1 MSIIRAKN
9 KSIFIE
15 KNFEAKNCACSEEN
29 NLKEKEVNIRGGE
42 TEEREETAKVKM
54 LEKEERLMDEKEEE
68 KGKREEK
75 EEELVESHHECE
87 RDSGEIEVFGL
98 FAGLANLPN
107 LSTLA
112 LGRN

>member
-1 MSIIRAKN
+1 
-9 KSIFIE
+9 
-15 KNFEAKNCACSEEN
+15 
-29 NLKEKEVNIRGGE
+29 
-42 TEEREETAKVKM
+42 
-54 LEKEERLMDEKEEE
+54 MDEKEEE
-68 KGKREEK
+68 GKREEK
-75 EEELVESHHECE
+75 EELVESHHECE